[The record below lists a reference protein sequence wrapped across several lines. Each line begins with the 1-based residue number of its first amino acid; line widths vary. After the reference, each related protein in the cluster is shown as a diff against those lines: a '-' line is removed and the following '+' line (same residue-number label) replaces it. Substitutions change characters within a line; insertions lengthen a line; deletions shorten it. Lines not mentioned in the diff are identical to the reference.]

1 MPWYRNT
8 VSGDLRKLTPTEAK
22 RRDKN
27 AWAIV
32 TGVREPAK
40 RPELEVGSA
49 EVIDPLKGD

>member
-49 EVIDPLKGD
+49 EVIEPPKGD